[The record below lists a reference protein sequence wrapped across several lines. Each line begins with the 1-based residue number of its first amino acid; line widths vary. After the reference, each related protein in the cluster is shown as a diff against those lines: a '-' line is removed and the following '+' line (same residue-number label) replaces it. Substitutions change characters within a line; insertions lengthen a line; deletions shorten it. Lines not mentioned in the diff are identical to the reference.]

1 MLLSASS
8 LSCDFLLALVRSSP
22 LPDLP
27 PATSPRE
34 SELPSPTS
42 LWLPLPDA
50 VIEAP
55 AVLLP
60 LLEPAS
66 FALLPDDDD
75 ALLLPALA

>member
-34 SELPSPTS
+34 SELPSPAS
-42 LWLPLPDA
+42 LWLPLPEA
-50 VIEAP
+50 VIEAALP
-55 AVLLP
+55 LP
-60 LLEPAS
+60 LLELAS
-66 FALLPDDDD
+66 FALLPGEGD

>member
-34 SELPSPTS
+34 SELPSPAS
-42 LWLPLPDA
+42 LWLPLPEA
-50 VIEAP
+50 VIGAALP
-55 AVLLP
+55 LP
-60 LLEPAS
+60 LLELAS

>member
-1 MLLSASS
+1 
-8 LSCDFLLALVRSSP
+8 
-22 LPDLP
+22 LP
-27 PATSPRE
+27 E
-34 SELPSPTS
+34 
-42 LWLPLPDA
+42 A